1 VAIAFGVI
9 MVGLDATVVIVAN
22 PYIARA
28 FHGSLSDMQWV
39 MSAYLLVLAVLF
51 IPMGMLG
58 DRYGRRAVFLVGLAG
73 FALSSLA
80 VGEIGSMSG
89 VIAFRAVQ
97 GIFGAMILPN
107 TLGIL
112 RNAVPTEKLNQAI
125 GIWGS
130 ASAMSV
136 AAGPIVAGLLVE
148 HVSWESVFY
157 INVPIGAI
165 GLAVGLLVLAES
177 RDPHPRA
184 FDWAGIAALAGGQFC
199 VVFAIVK
206 AESWGWG
213 DAKTE
218 AFLVYGLVLLLAMA
232 LIELRVKT
240 PLLPPSLFTRRSL
253 TLGVSSIILA
263 LFAMYGVLFYL
274 TLYLENVHGYDPV
287 AAGVRALPL
296 TAMFFVSAPLGA
308 FLNDRFGPRFA
319 IPFGMAC
326 LTAAMLLFLF
336 LHSDSS
342 YVHLWPSFVLIGFGV
357 GVVVVSA
364 TEAILGSAP
373 PEEAGIAGGIQAY
386 GMQLGGVL
394 GASVLGS
401 VLSSRV
407 GTVLVSSLRTSG
419 VPAPLSAKLIAAR
432 PLVAEGIAPHVAGVP
447 AQLQAAITA
456 GSDTAFM
463 SGLHLALLVGA
474 CVCAVTI
481 ILGLFVPRVEPEE
494 LGAPP
499 VEVEPPRAHKAASLD
514 GPGPGQAPRPP
525 EEFVDDRL

>member
-9 MVGLDATVVIVAN
+9 MVGLDATVVVVAN

-28 FHGSLSDMQWV
+28 LHGSLSDMQWV
-39 MSAYLLVLAVLF
+39 MNAYLLVLAVLF

-97 GIFGAMILPN
+97 GIFGAIILPN

-112 RNAVPTEKLNQAI
+112 RNNFPTEKLNQAI

-130 ASAMSV
+130 ASAMSI

-157 INVPIGAI
+157 INVPVGAV
-165 GLAVGLLVLAES
+165 AVVVGLLVLAES

-184 FDWAGIAALAGGQFC
+184 FDWAGLAALAGGQFC
-199 VVFAIVK
+199 IVFAIVK

-213 DAKTE
+213 DAKTL
-218 AFLVYGLVLLLAMA
+218 AFITGGLVLLVALA

-240 PLLPPSLFTRRSL
+240 PLLPPSLFAKRSL
-253 TLGVSSIILA
+253 TLGVTSVMLA

-287 AAGVRALPL
+287 AAGVRLLPL
-296 TAMFFVSAPLGA
+296 TMLFFFSAPLGA
-308 FLNDRFGPRFA
+308 FLNDRLGPRFA

-326 LTAAMLLFLF
+326 LTVAMSLFLF
-336 LHSDSS
+336 LHSASS
-342 YVHLWPSFVLIGFGV
+342 YVHLWPSFVLIGLGV
-357 GVVVVSA
+357 GVVLVSA
-364 TEAILGSAP
+364 TEAIVGGAP
-373 PEEAGIAGGIQAY
+373 IEEAGIAGGIQAY
-386 GMQLGGVL
+386 GLQLGGVL

-407 GTVLVSSLRTSG
+407 GTVLVSSLRSSG
-419 VPAPLSAKLIAAR
+419 VPAPLTAKLIAAK
-432 PLVAEGIAPHVAGVP
+432 PLVAEGIAPHVAGIP

-456 GSDTAFM
+456 GSDSAFM
-463 SGLHLALLVGA
+463 SGLHFALVVGA
-474 CVCAVTI
+474 CVCALTVV
-481 ILGLFVPRVEPEE
+481 LGLFVPCAEPEE
-494 LGAPP
+494 
-499 VEVEPPRAHKAASLD
+499 VETSPDNIEGVCRETR
-514 GPGPGQAPRPP
+514 
-525 EEFVDDRL
+525 